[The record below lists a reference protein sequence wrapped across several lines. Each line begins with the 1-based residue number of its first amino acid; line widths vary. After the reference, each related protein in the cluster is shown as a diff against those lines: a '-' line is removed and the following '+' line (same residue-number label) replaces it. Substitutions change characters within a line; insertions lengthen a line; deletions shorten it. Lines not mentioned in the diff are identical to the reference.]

1 MRPSNLTHEALP
13 SGATLVSRRN
23 MIQVAGV
30 TLVSTTLLGLT
41 GCASVPGMATLAALP
56 RADVGPVTPMTVAG
70 VPVGYLDG
78 GTKPIAVAPPGS
90 MDPVVHSVADTLFW
104 GEQLM
109 EHAMFFAM
117 LMPGPELAGPRGE
130 AERFQRQFADHLAR
144 LRSSSITPANY
155 VAQNN
160 QTIALASA
168 LIDYKARMEAAET
181 SGQIHSLVWPMFFA
195 HTRNEAI
202 RFTQRLAQLNTGN
215 AAFDRREVIP
225 FWADKMEEHS
235 LFVAHL
241 LDPSEKVLKEAAE
254 TSAGLF
260 DKLEESSAKGPAAS
274 AAQTI
279 INFKVA
285 AEKGILAGQ
294 IKSIIHPAL
303 ADHVRREA
311 VRFKDEL
318 DRSNGPGGPARAMA
332 PAATPM
338 PAPAGS
344 PMQPQL
350 APMPAE
356 RG

>member
-1 MRPSNLTHEALP
+1 MRTPALHYERLS
-13 SGATLVSRRN
+13 SGATLVSRRS
-23 MIQVAGV
+23 MLQIAGV
-30 TLVSTTLLGLT
+30 TLVGTSLLGLT
-41 GCASVPGMATLAALP
+41 GCASMPGMATLAALP
-56 RADVGPVTPMTVAG
+56 RAEVGPITPTTIAG
-70 VPVGYLDG
+70 VPVGFLNS
-78 GTKPIAVAPPGS
+78 GTKHIAVAPPGS
-90 MDPVVHSVADTLFW
+90 MDPVAHSVADTLFW

-130 AERFQRQFADHLAR
+130 AEQFQRQFADHLAK
-144 LRSSSITPANY
+144 LRSGRVDRSNY
-155 VAQNN
+155 VALNN
-160 QTIALASA
+160 STIALSNA
-168 LIDYKARMEAAET
+168 LIQYKQRMEAAET

-195 HTRNEAI
+195 HTRHEAE
-202 RFTQRLAQLNTGN
+202 RFTRRLAQLNAGN

-241 LDPSEKVLKEAAE
+241 LDPSEKALKEAAE

-260 DKLEESSAKGPAAS
+260 DKLEDAPGNKGPAAA

-285 AEKGILAGQ
+285 AEKGILSGQ

-318 DRSNGPGGPARAMA
+318 DR
-332 PAATPM
+332 AA
-338 PAPAGS
+338 
-344 PMQPQL
+344 
-350 APMPAE
+350 
-356 RG
+356 

>member
-1 MRPSNLTHEALP
+1 MPAGISTKTLP

-23 MIQVAGV
+23 LIQVAGV
-30 TLVSTTLLGLT
+30 TLVGTSLLGLT
-41 GCASVPGMATLAALP
+41 GCASAPGMATLLGLP
-56 RADVGPVTPMTVAG
+56 RADVGPLTPLTVAG
-70 VPVGYLDG
+70 VPVGFLDG

-90 MDPVVHSVADTLFW
+90 MDPVAHSVADTLFW

-130 AERFQRQFADHLAR
+130 AERFQRQWAEHLAK
-144 LRSSSITPANY
+144 LRSSTVTPANY
-155 VAQNN
+155 VATNN
-160 QTIALASA
+160 QTVSLANA
-168 LIDYKARMEAAET
+168 LIDYKTRMEAAET
-181 SGQIHSLVWPMFFA
+181 SGQMHSLVWPMFFA
-195 HTRNEAI
+195 HTRNEAV
-202 RFTQRLAQLNTGN
+202 RFTQRLGQLNAGN
-215 AAFDRREVIP
+215 VAFDRREVIP

-241 LDPSEKVLKEAAE
+241 LDPSEKVLKDAAE

-260 DKLEESSAKGPAAS
+260 DKLEETSAKGPAAT

-285 AEKGILAGQ
+285 AERGIQAGQ

-318 DRSNGPGGPARAMA
+318 DRA
-332 PAATPM
+332 
-338 PAPAGS
+338 
-344 PMQPQL
+344 L
-350 APMPAE
+350 
-356 RG
+356 